1 MARFVA
7 FLALLAALA
16 MTAAWYSLHRGIPPR
31 AVAQQPK
38 PPATRDLKDLYNQN
52 PREAQKATA
61 RVAQLG
67 TQAIPAIRSVL
78 TSSET
83 TTEDR
88 KAALKAAVVL
98 GPKASPLVPEVAKWL
113 DNPDLTEEA
122 AVALSFMGRDAFPPL
137 RDALASTDPAVRR
150 EALRSI
156 GKLRF
161 RAPLEGSIVVAL
173 LDRGMTD
180 VDPGVRTVA
189 ATYLGILHEDPAVSV
204 PTLTTALSDAD
215 LTVRRAAASALG
227 SFGQDARTAVPALRK
242 AAADADD
249 DLAREAG
256 RAIVRIAGSPADTRT
271 GR

>member
-1 MARFVA
+1 VARFVA

-16 MTAAWYSLHRGIPPR
+16 MTAAWYSLHRGIPPSP
-31 AVAQQPK
+31 AAQQVR

-61 RVAQLG
+61 RVAKMG
-67 TQAIPAIRSVL
+67 PQAIPAIRSVL
-78 TSSET
+78 TSAGT
-83 TTEDR
+83 TTEER

-98 GPKASPLVPEVAKWL
+98 GPQASPLVPEVAKWL
-113 DNPDLTEEA
+113 DDPDLTEEA

-137 RDALASTDPAVRR
+137 RGALDSTDPIVRR

-161 RAPLEGSIVVAL
+161 RAPLDGTDVVKL

-180 VDPGVRTVA
+180 QDPGVRTVA
-189 ATYLGILHEDPAVSV
+189 ATYLGILHEDPTVSV
-204 PTLTTALSDAD
+204 PTLTAALDDPD

-227 SFGQDARTAVPALRK
+227 SFGEAGRPALPALRK
-242 AAADADD
+242 AAANSDD

-256 RAIVRIAGSPADTRT
+256 RAIVRIAGTSADNRT